1 MFALNWSIKSS
12 IFGEYLFMRLEK
24 IKKTGE
30 REMRFWYDSTIAGI
44 FFFLTRELGRTIHTK
59 A

>member
-24 IKKTGE
+24 IKN
-30 REMRFWYDSTIAGI
+30 I
-44 FFFLTRELGRTIHTK
+44 ELSLSSYLFQLVF
-59 A
+59 